1 MTKQYSSRCVLA
13 FAACALLLLSGC
25 YGKSI
30 AALEVR
36 TARDED
42 RLNQLDRSQ
51 KDLAASVEQLQ
62 RKVAEQVELVRA
74 GRAASEER
82 MREIEKQLQVVAQR
96 VDESGD
102 LVSDIKDNIR
112 YNTSRPA
119 ATDSTAS
126 NSAPVT
132 PRGLYDAAYQ
142 DLTRGNHGLA
152 ILGFQEVV
160 AKFPASELADNSQY
174 WIGESYYAQK
184 DFKQALV
191 EFNKTVDN
199 YPQGD
204 KVPAAMLKVGLCRQQ
219 MNDKAAARAALQKL
233 IDKYPAS
240 EEARLAKSKLQDL

>member
-1 MTKQYSSRCVLA
+1 
-13 FAACALLLLSGC
+13 
-25 YGKSI
+25 
-30 AALEVR
+30 
-36 TARDED
+36 
-42 RLNQLDRSQ
+42 LNQLERSQ
-51 KDLAASVEQLQ
+51 KDLAATVDQLQ

-96 VDESGD
+96 VDESGQ
-102 LVSDIKDNIR
+102 LVDDIKDSMR
-112 YNTSRPA
+112 YSTSRPA
-119 ATDSTAS
+119 AADSAGPAPTA
-126 NSAPVT
+126 APVT
-132 PRGLYDAAYQ
+132 PRSLYDAAYQ

-152 ILGFQEVV
+152 ILGFQEVL

-204 KVPAAMLKVGLCRQQ
+204 KVPAAMLKIGLCRQQ
-219 MNDKAAARAALQKL
+219 LNDKPAARAALQKL